1 MKTDHLTF
9 KQKDLLMKHIFSKY
23 NKAKIE
29 LATTE
34 NNYNYYPS
42 SSILKVGESKNSNG
56 YESRLLRNLDHE
68 NKLNL
73 YIYKIDH
80 INKHIS
86 KKSLLIITKDYIENV
101 DHIWYLD
108 YFSKSTY
115 YRMKHRA
122 FNEFLEL
129 FDENML

>member
-73 YIYKIDH
+73 YIYKINH

-115 YRMKHRA
+115 
-122 FNEFLEL
+122 
-129 FDENML
+129 